1 MSTTTTPERD
11 AIETAI
17 YRLKMY
23 IGKTRHELQETA
35 PWLKGRP
42 NMLDCA
48 AGYSWA
54 TKGKDTISC
63 HTLVE
68 QMKQN
73 KTWQPYK
80 TGHTP
85 VRGQA
90 VIFDW
95 NGEHTDTA
103 HIGIVTQ
110 ANKEHVTYISADS
123 GEHQIVNVNT
133 VGYTLV
139 TGWGWLNL
147 KPIPKA
153 N

>member
-1 MSTTTTPERD
+1 MSSPEHD

-23 IGKTRHELQETA
+23 IGKTRKELQANA

-54 TKGKDTISC
+54 TKGKDIISC
-63 HTLVE
+63 HVLVDL
-68 QMKQN
+68 MKQN

-80 TGHTP
+80 PGLIP

-95 NGEHTDTA
+95 NEQHTDTA
-103 HIGIVTQ
+103 HVGIVTRADQ
-110 ANKEHVTYISADS
+110 NRVTYISADS
-123 GEHQIVNVNT
+123 GEHQIVNVNS
-133 VGYTLV
+133 VGYPYI
-139 TGWGWLNL
+139 TGFGWLNL
-147 KPIPKA
+147 KA
-153 N
+153 STESN

>member
-1 MSTTTTPERD
+1 MSSPEHD
-11 AIETAI
+11 AIESAI
-17 YRLKMY
+17 YRLKMF
-23 IGKTRHELQETA
+23 IGKTRKELQQTA

-54 TKGKDTISC
+54 TKGKDVISC
-63 HTLVE
+63 HVLVDA
-68 QMKQN
+68 MKAN

-80 TGHTP
+80 PGLIP

-95 NGEHTDTA
+95 NAEHTDTA
-103 HIGIVTQ
+103 HVGIVTR
-110 ANKEHVTYISADS
+110 ADLNRVTYISADS
-123 GEHQIVNVNT
+123 GEHQIVNVNS
-133 VGYTLV
+133 VGYPYV
-139 TGWGWLNL
+139 TGFGWLNL
-147 KPIPKA
+147 KAPTES